1 MSHCPRRAL
10 FFRSELLPL
19 SETFITGQA
28 SALRRFD
35 AWFTGLKRIPNSL
48 ELDPSRM
55 TLATCS
61 NTLRDKIARRL
72 YMRAGIGPH
81 FLKRIAETKPAILHA
96 HFATDGCAAL
106 PIQKHLDLPLVV
118 TLYGYDVTSSDAA
131 LSSYPI
137 GRTYLQRKTQLWEKA
152 SLFICISEFIR
163 QRALRLGYPEDKLWV
178 NPLGLD
184 VQFFQ
189 PSATHNKQPIVLFV
203 GRLVEKKG
211 CSYLIRAMAEVQRSF
226 PGARLVVLGDG
237 PLRTSLEQQAQST
250 MRNYEFLGAQS
261 AAMVQQWMQ
270 RAHMV
275 AAPSV
280 IAANG
285 DSEGLCVVACEAQA
299 MGLPVVSFHGPGLS
313 EAVADGETGFL
324 VEQSNE
330 HALAEAILS
339 LLKDEALSVRMGAAG
354 RKRVETHFNVLR
366 QAEKIEGQYQK
377 ILSGR

>member
-1 MSHCPRRAL
+1 MPRAL

-19 SETFITGQA
+19 SETFIAGQA
-28 SALRRFD
+28 NALRRFD
-35 AWFTGLKRIPNSL
+35 VWFAGLKRIPNSL
-48 ELDPSRM
+48 ELDQSRM
-55 TLATCS
+55 TLVTCS
-61 NTLRDKIARRL
+61 NTLQDKIMRRL
-72 YMRAGIGPH
+72 YMRAGVGPR
-81 FLKRIAETKPAILHA
+81 FLKQLAEIKPAILHA

-106 PIQKHLDLPLVV
+106 PIQRHLNLPLVV

-131 LSSYPI
+131 LRNSPI
-137 GRTYLQRKTQLWEKA
+137 GRTYLQRRVQLWEKA

-189 PSATHNKQPIVLFV
+189 PAAIHNKQQIVLFV

-211 CSYLIRAMAEVQRSF
+211 CNYLISAMAEVERSF
-226 PGARLVVLGDG
+226 PKAKLVVLGDG
-237 PLRTSLEQQAQST
+237 PLRLSLEEQARSV
-250 MRNYEFLGAQS
+250 MRNFEFLGAQP
-261 AAMVQQWMQ
+261 ATVVQQWMQ
-270 RAHMV
+270 LARII

-280 IAANG
+280 VAENG

-299 MGLPVVSFHGPGLS
+299 MGVPVVSFHGPGLS
-313 EAVADGETGFL
+313 EAIVDRETGFL
-324 VEQSNE
+324 VEQRNE

-339 LLKDEALSVRMGAAG
+339 LLKDEALSARMGAAG
-354 RKRVETHFNVLR
+354 RRRVETHFNALR
-366 QAEKIEGQYQK
+366 QAEKIENKYEK

>member
-1 MSHCPRRAL
+1 MPHCTRRAL

-19 SETFITGQA
+19 SETFILGQA
-28 SALRRFD
+28 NAFQRFD

-48 ELDPSRM
+48 ELDKSRI
-55 TLATCS
+55 TLATHS
-61 NTLRDKIARRL
+61 NTLQDKIVRRL
-72 YMRAGIGPH
+72 YMRTGVGPH
-81 FLKRIAETKPAILHA
+81 FLKQIAETKPVILHA

-106 PIQKHLDLPLVV
+106 PIKKHLDLPLVV

-131 LSSYPI
+131 LRRSPI
-137 GRTYLQRKTQLWEKA
+137 GRTYLQRRTQLWEKA

-189 PSATHNKQPIVLFV
+189 PSAMHTKQPIVLFV

-211 CSYLIRAMAEVQRSF
+211 CIYLIRAMAEVEKNF
-226 PGARLVVLGDG
+226 PVAKLVVLGDG
-237 PLRTSLEQQAQST
+237 PLRTSLEEQAQST
-250 MRNYEFLGAQS
+250 MRNYEFLGAQP
-261 AAMVQQWMQ
+261 AAAVQHWMQ
-270 RAHMV
+270 RACVV

-280 IAANG
+280 VASNG

-299 MGLPVVSFHGPGLS
+299 MGVPVVSFHGPGLS

-324 VEQSNE
+324 VEQRNE

-339 LLKDEALSVRMGAAG
+339 LLKDEALSARMGAAG

-366 QAEKIEGQYQK
+366 QAEKIEDQYEK